1 MCVHGPAHVHGGQK
15 TTFQVSLLLPGTQEL
30 NLGHQIRL
38 SSQTLRWPGVLPL
51 ARSPPAGPESSHL
64 KQWSSFP
71 QQVVTKQDI
80 VHTQKE
86 KKITVSE
93 GLSVLHLNSV
103 HFKTAFLEANLHVV
117 QTNTCPQAPSLLQYL
132 QLGAFS
138 THRSTFSFYT
148 SSSLR
153 VTRTETCP

>member
-1 MCVHGPAHVHGGQK
+1 MCARPSSCARRSEDNFPSQSPAAWDPGIELGPSDK
-15 TTFQVSLLLPGTQEL
+15 TEL
-30 NLGHQIRL
+30 TD
-38 SSQTLRWPGVLPL
+38 SEM
-51 ARSPPAGPESSHL
+51 ARSPPTGPESSHL

-138 THRSTFSFYT
+138 THHSTFSFYT

>member
-1 MCVHGPAHVHGGQK
+1 MYAQPGSCARRSGDNFPSQSPTPWDPGIELGPSDK
-15 TTFQVSLLLPGTQEL
+15 TEL
-30 NLGHQIRL
+30 TD
-38 SSQTLRWPGVLPL
+38 SEM

-86 KKITVSE
+86 KKKITVSE

-103 HFKTAFLEANLHVV
+103 HFKKAFLEANLHVV
-117 QTNTCPQAPSLLQYL
+117 QTNMCPQVPSLLQYL

-138 THRSTFSFYT
+138 THHSTFSFFFT

-153 VTRTETCP
+153 VTHTETCP